1 MPKVKNAKNTQ
12 CFFGVKNLYEVVFEK
27 LFQLSTSTG
36 YFVFKVTFILIV
48 VYSRFLFQW
57 PY

>member
-27 LFQLSTSTG
+27 LFQLSTSAG

-48 VYSRFLFQW
+48 VYSRFLFQ
-57 PY
+57 